1 MKFLKWF
8 LDTVVYIAVV
18 ILLTFLMVKFVA
30 QRTEVFGTS
39 MVPTLES
46 GDQLIADKLTYH
58 FRDPRRFEIVIFPF
72 EYEEETY
79 FIKRVIGLPGE
90 TVRID
95 FQGNIYIDGK
105 LLEEDYGYEVME
117 SPGIAAAEITLADD
131 EYFVLG
137 DNRNVSKDSRSADV
151 GPISRDVI
159 LGRAFLRIYPFSKFS
174 VMLNR

>member
-1 MKFLKWF
+1 MKFLKWL

-18 ILLTFLMVKFVA
+18 IILTFLMVRFVA

-72 EYEEETY
+72 EYEDETY

-90 TVRID
+90 SVRID

-105 LLEEDYGYEVME
+105 LLEENYGNEVME
-117 SPGIAAAEITLADD
+117 SPGIAAAEIKLADD

-151 GPISRDVI
+151 GPIRRKEI
-159 LGRAFLRIYPFSKFS
+159 LGRALLRIYPFSKFS
-174 VMLNR
+174 VMLGK

>member
-1 MKFLKWF
+1 MKYLKWL

-95 FQGNIYIDGK
+95 FQGNIYINGK

-174 VMLNR
+174 VMLNK